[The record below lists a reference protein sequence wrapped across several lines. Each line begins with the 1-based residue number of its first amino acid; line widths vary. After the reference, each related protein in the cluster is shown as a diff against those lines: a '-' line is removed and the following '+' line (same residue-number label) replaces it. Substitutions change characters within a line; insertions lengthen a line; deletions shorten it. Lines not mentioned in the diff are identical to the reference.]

1 MRFLWAGVLCFFIG
15 QAMAG
20 QGISPYTYEKLT
32 RIQALLGEGKL
43 PQAAGD
49 LDDLLKD
56 VANAPLAMAL
66 TLQTY
71 AQLEMQR
78 NQLPA
83 AQQRLQQALKID
95 NLDEAT
101 RNQLRVQSAQIYFS
115 QGDYAALIQSL
126 QPWLQT
132 LPTDAPATAF
142 ALLGAGFYAQE
153 KFAPGLPFIEE
164 AIKRSGE
171 IKEPWLLLAF
181 AGCFQTRQYD
191 RALYYSDILLSHF
204 PDKKD
209 YWLQKSGMLQLQNKL
224 SEAAAVRYA
233 ASNQGFA
240 FSDAEVVSYAQLL
253 GVSGA
258 PLKTGQVLNQL
269 GQQKTLDEKERR
281 LLLQAWLQAREREK
295 ARAVLQSLF
304 DDFARIEDGVWLLQM
319 QVDAELWS
327 AVLPLAGQLLD
338 KKLDNKQHGLILI
351 YQGIALYRLNKTDAA
366 LESMQAASRYN
377 EVKSQAD
384 AWRQYMLQMR
394 QQN

>member
-1 MRFLWAGVLCFFIG
+1 MRFLWAGLLCFFIG
-15 QAMAG
+15 QAIAS

-32 RIQALLGEGKL
+32 RIQALLSENKL
-43 PQAAGD
+43 PQAARD
-49 LDDLLKD
+49 LDDLLED
-56 VANAPLAMAL
+56 VSNAPLAMAL

-71 AQLEMQR
+71 AQLEVQR
-78 NQLPA
+78 DQLNA
-83 AQQRLQQALKID
+83 AQQRLQQALKIE
-95 NLDEAT
+95 NLDET
-101 RNQLRVQSAQIYFS
+101 IRIQLRVQAAQIYFS
-115 QGDYAALIQSL
+115 QGDYAALIKNL

-132 LPTDAPATAF
+132 SPADAPATAF

-153 KFAPGLPFIEE
+153 KFAPGLPYIEE

-191 RALYYSDILLSHF
+191 RALYYSDLLLSHF
-204 PDKKD
+204 SDKKE

-233 ASNQGFA
+233 ASKQGFA

-253 GVSGA
+253 GASGV
-258 PLKTGQVLNQL
+258 PHKTAQVLSQL

-281 LLLQAWLQAREREK
+281 LLLQAWLQARERAK

-304 DDFARIEDGVWLLQM
+304 DDFARIDDGVWLLQM
-319 QVDAELWS
+319 QIDAERWS
-327 AVLPLAGQLLD
+327 DALPLAGQLLD